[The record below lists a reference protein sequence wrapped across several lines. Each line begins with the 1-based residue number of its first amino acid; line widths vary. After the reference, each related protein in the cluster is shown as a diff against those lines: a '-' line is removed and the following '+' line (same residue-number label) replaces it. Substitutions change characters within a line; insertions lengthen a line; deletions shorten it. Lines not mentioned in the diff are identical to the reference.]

1 MRALVSEVQLIFA
14 EEFRRS
20 THRTAYVVITLLI
33 PAALVVLLAVVPLV
47 RAFVGQ
53 QEEGPPKPIGIVS
66 LSEELGPVVN
76 VPGVRTYG
84 DADSATAALTE
95 RKISEL
101 FIIAD
106 DYVESGR
113 VEWLHRGRG
122 LIANIDP
129 GPSGESS
136 GLVQAILRATLARE
150 ELPPELLARALA
162 PAVFQQ
168 VRVGVE
174 GPMREVDQASEFSRA
189 VVSFGSALLLLFA
202 IMMGASSL
210 VQTVAEDKEN
220 RMIEVLLTSARPV
233 TIMAG
238 KVLAVGAA
246 GLFQIAVWVASI
258 LIILPR
264 IFAPIPDVGEFRV
277 DPLVMLWLVVFFLA
291 GYFVSGAI
299 MAGLGAAATGVR
311 EAAQLSGL
319 ILIPLLV
326 PIYAASVL
334 LSEPNGTLAR
344 ALSFVPFTAPTTM
357 MIRLSVGDPP
367 VLEILA
373 SLAVTVLAA
382 VALLWVA
389 ARIFRAGLL
398 MYGQRMGVRRAVA
411 AVRQAG

>member
-1 MRALVSEVQLIFA
+1 MRALVSEAQLIFA

-311 EAAQLSGL
+311 EAA
-319 ILIPLLV
+319 
-326 PIYAASVL
+326 
-334 LSEPNGTLAR
+334 
-344 ALSFVPFTAPTTM
+344 
-357 MIRLSVGDPP
+357 
-367 VLEILA
+367 
-373 SLAVTVLAA
+373 
-382 VALLWVA
+382 
-389 ARIFRAGLL
+389 
-398 MYGQRMGVRRAVA
+398 
-411 AVRQAG
+411 

>member
-1 MRALVSEVQLIFA
+1 VRALVSEAQLIFA

-264 IFAPIPDVGEFRV
+264 IFAAIPDVGEFRV